1 MAKMLYMGYR
11 TSTVVPQFMWQK
23 TGSTRDGLTT
33 AIEISTL
40 FASWLITI
48 KDGLCVDNSRVFAAG
63 FSFGGMM
70 SNTIECQMGELFRA
84 VAPMSGSLWS
94 GCAESESKVATI
106 MMHAKDDSVVGCQ
119 YAQEARDKFLSKN
132 GCGSERLSIGT
143 NGFVEYLGCDS
154 EYPVVWCGSE
164 YGGHWPKLYVD
175 EENKTFVDHFKLIT
189 TT

>member
-1 MAKMLYMGYR
+1 MG
-11 TSTVVPQFMWQK
+11 P
-23 TGSTRDGLTT
+23 TRDGLTR

-84 VAPMSGSLWS
+84 FAPMSGSLWS

-119 YAQEARDKFLSKN
+119 YAQEARDKFLSKWL
-132 GCGSERLSIGT
+132 RQ
-143 NGFVEYLGCDS
+143 
-154 EYPVVWCGSE
+154 
-164 YGGHWPKLYVD
+164 
-175 EENKTFVDHFKLIT
+175 
-189 TT
+189 